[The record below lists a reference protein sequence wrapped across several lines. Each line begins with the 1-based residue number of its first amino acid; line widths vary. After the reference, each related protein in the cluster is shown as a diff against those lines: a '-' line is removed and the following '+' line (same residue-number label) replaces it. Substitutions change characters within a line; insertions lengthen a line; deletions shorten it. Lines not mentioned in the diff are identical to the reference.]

1 MYYLLYMFLKSTSS
15 SPHMNLVTFYQ
26 LFSISFKLL
35 FTLYN
40 VNWVGTSAAS
50 AVSVRKHEESATASN
65 IKIAKDDK
73 DFLQSTESRHLNS
86 LTTPEWMVVIFV
98 ANKISQY

>member
-1 MYYLLYMFLKSTSS
+1 MYYLLSMFLKSTSS
-15 SPHMNLVTFYQ
+15 SPHVNLVTFYQ

-50 AVSVRKHEESATASN
+50 QAAAQSQCANMKKVPLPQILKKPKTIINIPSHNQQTAG
-65 IKIAKDDK
+65 I
-73 DFLQSTESRHLNS
+73 
-86 LTTPEWMVVIFV
+86 
-98 ANKISQY
+98 